1 MRRMLSAILALTMAG
16 SLCACSASN
25 TKTSGTD
32 APVTEAKTEG
42 TGDLEVKT
50 ETAGSAAGLP
60 DKPVEIQLWTDF
72 NIEEEVLQNA
82 IDKFEEAYKDPGY
95 TVVLDKFAG
104 SDRATKLSLGK
115 ESKTLPAL
123 FLSAWFVTADEVHQG
138 NILCIDDIAATV
150 KDDMYPAI
158 YDATL
163 VDGKSYMIGLYQSYF
178 GLLYNADMFRAAGL
192 EEFIPEDELEVTKW
206 TLDDFEQ
213 KILPALAAKC
223 ANTEKYPLALYA
235 ASSQADAHMMNWL
248 SMYGGNM
255 WMDGRSTAGSDE
267 NVIKALETMKAWTDQ
282 GFTNTDVATKDG
294 TEVVPDLQNQL
305 CAISFGQYTD
315 YTATKGKIDSGEID
329 KFDLRIAAVPVR
341 DNGAD
346 RNIMADYVYGAT
358 VLNNGKEEET
368 AVAKEFLRW
377 LLADE
382 ESLTAINLTAV
393 PCFKSI
399 TEATKAEY
407 PIFASYD
414 KVADTV
420 WDFTGNV
427 PGFVETRKD
436 LFPAIQSVYSGEKT
450 AAEALASYSEKANQT
465 IEEYTKNSLVLN

>member
-1 MRRMLSAILALTMAG
+1 MKRIVTALLVLAMTG
-16 SLCACSASN
+16 SIWGCSASDTTTETTAPSVE
-25 TKTSGTD
+25 TKAEGTD
-32 APVTEAKTEG
+32 NQNEETKGGSTEAN
-42 TGDLEVKT
+42 
-50 ETAGSAAGLP
+50 LP

-72 NIEEEVLQNA
+72 NIDESVLQSV
-82 IDKFEEAYKDPGY
+82 IDKFEEAYKDKGY
-95 TVVLDKFAG
+95 TIVLDKFAG

-123 FLSAWFVTADEVHQG
+123 FWSAWFVTADEVHQG
-138 NILCIDDIAATV
+138 NILCIDDIASTV

-178 GLLYNADMFRAAGL
+178 GLLYNADSFRAAGL
-192 EEFIPEDELEVTKW
+192 EEFVPDDELEVTECS
-206 TLDDFEQ
+206 LDDFEN

-248 SMYGGNM
+248 SMYGGKM
-255 WMDGRSTAGSDE
+255 WTDGKSTAGSDA
-267 NVIKALETMKAWTDQ
+267 NVVKALETMKAWTDK
-282 GFTNTDVATKDG
+282 GYTNTDVATKDG

-305 CAISFGQYTD
+305 CSISFGQYTD
-315 YTATKGKIDSGEID
+315 YTATKNKIDSGEIEA
-329 KFDLRIAAVPVR
+329 FDLRIAAVPVR
-341 DNGAD
+341 DNGVD
-346 RNIMADYVYGAT
+346 RSIMADYVYGAT
-358 VLNNGKEEET
+358 VLNNGKEDEI

-377 LLADE
+377 LLADK
-382 ESLTAINLTAV
+382 ESLTAINITAT

-399 TEATKAEY
+399 TEATKEEY
-407 PIFASYD
+407 PIYASYE

-450 AAEALASYSEKANQT
+450 AEEALLSYSEKANKV
-465 IEEYTKNSLVLN
+465 IEEYTENSLVLN